1 MPFRIDLTETEQT
14 ILRNVLENTVSDLGM
29 EIAGTD
35 AQDFREHLKERRE
48 VLNKVIEALSG
59 PAR

>member
-1 MPFRIDLTETEQT
+1 MVTIDLTDSERA
-14 ILRNVLENTVSDLGM
+14 ILRDVLESTVSDLGM

-48 VLNKVIEALSG
+48 VINKAIEALSR
-59 PAR
+59 PNR